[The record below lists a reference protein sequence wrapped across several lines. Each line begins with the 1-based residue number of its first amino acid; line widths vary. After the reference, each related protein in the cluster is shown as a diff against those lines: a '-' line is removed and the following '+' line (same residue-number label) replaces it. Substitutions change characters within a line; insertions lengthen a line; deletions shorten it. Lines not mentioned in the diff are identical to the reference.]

1 MIKQSEGLLLN
12 NGVSM
17 TSPFFLSNCSLT
29 EVTIDLMR
37 KRTISF
43 GVELVGETELVLG
56 RSLRLDIGQP

>member
-17 TSPFFLSNCSLT
+17 TSPFFLSNSSLT

-37 KRTISF
+37 QRTISF

>member
-1 MIKQSEGLLLN
+1 MTKQSEGLLLN

-17 TSPFFLSNCSLT
+17 TSLFFLSNSSFT

-43 GVELVGETELVLG
+43 CVELVAETELVLG

>member
-1 MIKQSEGLLLN
+1 MTKQSEGLLLN

-17 TSPFFLSNCSLT
+17 TSLFFLSNSSFT

-43 GVELVGETELVLG
+43 CVELVAETELVLG
-56 RSLRLDIGQP
+56 RSYG